1 MLLDTLVIGAD
12 AFTTGTGWA
21 VKPEGVCHG
30 EVCVPLPE
38 GMADGGKVHVDKVAA
53 HLGMAL
59 VADERRGVWAL
70 GPASAIGTQ
79 RLTTLDLP
87 DLVLT
92 DFDGA
97 PFALRSLRGQKVV
110 LINWASW

>member
-30 EVCVPLPE
+30 DVCVPLPE
-38 GMADGGKVHVDKVAA
+38 GIADGDKIHVDKVAA

-59 VADERRGVWAL
+59 VADEKRGMWAL

-79 RLTTLDLP
+79 RLTTL
-87 DLVLT
+87 
-92 DFDGA
+92 
-97 PFALRSLRGQKVV
+97 
-110 LINWASW
+110 